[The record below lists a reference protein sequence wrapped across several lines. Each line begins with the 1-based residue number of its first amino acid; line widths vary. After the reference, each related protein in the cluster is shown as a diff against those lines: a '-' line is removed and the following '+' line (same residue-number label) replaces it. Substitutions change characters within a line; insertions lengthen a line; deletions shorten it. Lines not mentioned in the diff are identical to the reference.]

1 LRRASAA
8 RLLHPPRRSAAGTWA
23 LPAQLSFRAVSRT
36 QKQTAVCYD
45 THVVTLADIL
55 TEQRDLILAL
65 PEGHFHDLKS
75 KDIAPGKLTKTISG
89 FANAAGGELYVGIDE
104 RAGPAGA
111 KIRSWRGFADPEEA
125 NGHLQAFEQASPL
138 GTYVRPTFLRSAT
151 ETGLVLQLEILKTR
165 EIIKATD
172 GVAYVRRGA
181 QNLPQ
186 VTDDQLARL
195 RLDKG
200 ITSFETEAVNA
211 DSKAV
216 TNSTVIL
223 ELLLSVVPTAEPE
236 GWLRKQM
243 LLVEDHPTVAAVI
256 LFAELPQAIL
266 PKRCGIKILR
276 YRTTDAVGTRET
288 LAFDP
293 LTVEGWL
300 YEQIATA
307 VKETVRVVEGVQV
320 LGPTGLENI
329 KYPHETLHEIITNA
343 VLHRDYSI
351 AADIQIR
358 VFDNRIEV
366 ESPGRLPGHV
376 TTKNILTEQFARN
389 GMIVRLINKFPDPPN
404 KDVGEGLNTAFQ
416 AMRALRLR
424 DPLIEDRDSS
434 VVVQI
439 RHERLASPEEA
450 ILTYLKA
457 HDEINNAV
465 ARQITG
471 ITSENRV
478 KEVFYRLRDA
488 GKLER
493 VPGRLGSASAWRRP
507 PKNGKNGSAK

>member
-1 LRRASAA
+1 M
-8 RLLHPPRRSAAGTWA
+8 
-23 LPAQLSFRAVSRT
+23 
-36 QKQTAVCYD
+36 
-45 THVVTLADIL
+45 VTVTDIS

-75 KDIAPGKLTKTISG
+75 RDIAPGKLTKTISA

-104 RAGPAGA
+104 RPGPGGA
-111 KIRSWRGFADPEEA
+111 KIRSWRGFDDPEDA
-125 NGHLQAFEQASPL
+125 NGHIQAFEQTSPL
-138 GTYVRPTFLRSAT
+138 GTYIRATFLRSAT
-151 ETGLVLQLEILKTR
+151 EPGLVLQIEILKTR
-165 EIIKATD
+165 EIVKATD

-186 VTDDQLARL
+186 TTDEQVARL

-200 ITSFETEAVNA
+200 ITSFETETVSA
-211 DSKAV
+211 DASVV
-216 TNSTVIL
+216 TNSTVVL
-223 ELLLSVVPTAEPE
+223 EFLLTVVPTAEPE
-236 GWLRKQM
+236 VWLRKQL
-243 LLVEDHPTVAAVI
+243 LLVADKPTVAAVV
-256 LFAELPQAIL
+256 LFAEVPQAIV

-293 LTVEGWL
+293 LTIEGWL
-300 YEQIATA
+300 YDQIATA
-307 VKETVRVVEGVQV
+307 VTATVRVVEGVQV
-320 LGPTGLENI
+320 LGPTGLESI

-343 VLHRDYSI
+343 ILHRDYSI

-366 ESPGRLPGHV
+366 ESPGRLPGHI
-376 TTKNILTEQFARN
+376 TTQNILTEQFARN
-389 GMIVRLINKFPDPPN
+389 GVIVRLINKFPNPPN

-424 DPLIEDRDSS
+424 DPVIEDRDSS
-434 VVVQI
+434 VVVHI

-450 ILTYLKA
+450 ILTYLKT

-493 VPGRLGSASAWRRP
+493 IPGRLGSASAWQRP
-507 PKNGKNGSAK
+507 RKNGGKNGTVK

>member
-1 LRRASAA
+1 
-8 RLLHPPRRSAAGTWA
+8 
-23 LPAQLSFRAVSRT
+23 
-36 QKQTAVCYD
+36 
-45 THVVTLADIL
+45 VVTVADISND
-55 TEQRDLILAL
+55 QRSLILAL
-65 PEGHFHDLKS
+65 PEGHFHDVKS
-75 KDIAPGKLTKTISG
+75 RDIAPGKLTKTISA
-89 FANAAGGELYVGIDE
+89 FANAAGGELYIGVDE
-104 RAGPAGA
+104 RVGPGGA
-111 KIRSWRGFADPEEA
+111 KIRTWRGFADPEEA
-125 NGHLQAFEQASPL
+125 NGHLQAFEQISPL
-138 GTYVRPTFLRSAT
+138 GTYVRATFLQSAT
-151 ETGLVLQLEILKTR
+151 EPGLVLQLEILKTR
-165 EIIKATD
+165 EIVKAID

-186 VTDDQLARL
+186 TTDEQLARL

-200 ITSFETEAVNA
+200 ITSFETETVSTDAL
-211 DSKAV
+211 AV
-216 TNSTVIL
+216 TNSTV
-223 ELLLSVVPTAEPE
+223 LLDFLLNVVPTAEPE
-236 GWLRKQM
+236 PWLRKQL
-243 LLVEDHPTVAAVI
+243 LLVGDKPTVAGIV
-256 LFAELPQAIL
+256 LFAELPQEIL

-276 YRTTDAVGTRET
+276 YRTTDPAGSRET

-300 YEQIATA
+300 YDQIAAA
-307 VKETVRVVEGVQV
+307 VRETVRVVEGVQV
-320 LGPTGLENI
+320 LGPSGLENI

-376 TTKNILTEQFARN
+376 TTQNILTEQFARN

-404 KDVGEGLNTAFQ
+404 KDVGEGLNTAFL
-416 AMRALRLR
+416 AMRALRLK
-424 DPLIEDRDSS
+424 DPVIEDRESS
-434 VVVQI
+434 VVVHI

-450 ILTYLKA
+450 ILTYLKT

-471 ITSENRV
+471 IASENKV
-478 KEVFYRLRDA
+478 KEAFYRLRDA

-507 PKNGKNGSAK
+507 LRNGAKNGGPRNGSA

>member
-1 LRRASAA
+1 M
-8 RLLHPPRRSAAGTWA
+8 
-23 LPAQLSFRAVSRT
+23 
-36 QKQTAVCYD
+36 
-45 THVVTLADIL
+45 VTVADISSG
-55 TEQRDLILAL
+55 QRDLIFAL

-75 KDIAPGKLTKTISG
+75 RDIAPGKLTRTISAL
-89 FANAAGGELYVGIDE
+89 ANAAGGELYIGIDE
-104 RAGPAGA
+104 RAGPGGA
-111 KIRSWRGFADPEEA
+111 RIRSWRGFADPEDA
-125 NGHLQAFEQASPL
+125 NGHLQAFEQVSPL
-138 GTYVRPTFLRSAT
+138 GTYVRATFLQSASDP
-151 ETGLVLQLEILKTR
+151 GLVLQLEILKTR
-165 EIIKATD
+165 EIVKAAD

-186 VTDDQLARL
+186 VSDEQLARL

-200 ITSFETEAVNA
+200 ITSFEAETVATDARV
-211 DSKAV
+211 V
-216 TNSTVIL
+216 TNSTVVL
-223 ELLLSVVPTAEPE
+223 DFLLNVIPSAEPE
-236 GWLRKQM
+236 PWLRKQL
-243 LLVEDHPTVAAVI
+243 LLVDDKPTVAAVL
-256 LFAELPQAIL
+256 LFGELPQAVL

-276 YRTTDAVGTRET
+276 YRTTDAAGTRET

-300 YEQIATA
+300 YDQIAAA
-307 VKETVRVVEGVQV
+307 VRETVRVVEGVQI
-320 LGPTGLENI
+320 LGPAGLESI

-366 ESPGRLPGHV
+366 ESPGRLPGHI
-376 TTKNILTEQFARN
+376 TPQNILTEQFARN

-404 KDVGEGLNTAFQ
+404 KDVGEGLNTAFR
-416 AMRALRLR
+416 AMRALRLK
-424 DPLIEDRDSS
+424 DPVIEDRASS
-434 VVVQI
+434 VVVHI

-450 ILTYLKA
+450 ILSYLQR

-493 VPGRLGSASAWRRP
+493 VPDRRGSASAWRRP
-507 PKNGKNGSAK
+507 LKNGARNGGPRNGSG